1 MQDSKNKVLI
11 PEHISFLKKGLLGV
25 IKRCFA
31 QDANLMLCF
40 ICSLGTATGLALS
53 VTCFIWEDSSLL
65 GLLCIGL
72 IISAIC
78 FAVFLY
84 LAWKMD

>member
-1 MQDSKNKVLI
+1 MIDAASISGQISSFKRVFLEAIKRGFAEDSK
-11 PEHISFLKKGLLGV
+11 LL
-25 IKRCFA
+25 
-31 QDANLMLCF
+31 LCF

-53 VTCFIWEDSSLL
+53 ATCFIWEDSSLL
-65 GLLCIGL
+65 ALLVIGL
-72 IISAIC
+72 IISAFC